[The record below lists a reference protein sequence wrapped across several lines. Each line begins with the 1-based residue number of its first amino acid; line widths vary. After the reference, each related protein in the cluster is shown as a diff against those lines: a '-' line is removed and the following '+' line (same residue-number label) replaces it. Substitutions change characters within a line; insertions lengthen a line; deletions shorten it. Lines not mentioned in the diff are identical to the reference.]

1 VSDRPSIHDPSDH
14 GPSIHDVALTDLF
27 QFVDQRGAV
36 LHHLRRD
43 DPDFTTFGECY
54 FSEVVSGAVKAWK
67 RHRHQAQHL
76 AVPVGRILFV
86 VYDDR
91 DGSPTRGRL
100 DEVELGRPDAYRR
113 LSIPAGLWYGFRC
126 LGARDSLIANCT
138 DVPHDP
144 DDNEI
149 VEPEDSPIPYRW

>member
-1 VSDRPSIHDPSDH
+1 MSDRPSIHDPSDH

-54 FSEVVSGAVKAWK
+54 FSEVVS
-67 RHRHQAQHL
+67 
-76 AVPVGRILFV
+76 PVGRILFV

-126 LGARDSLIANCT
+126 LGDRDSLIANCT